1 MGRRGKG
8 AGGAVLLVALAGILA
23 GAPVAVAAQLVA
35 IEGREQRN
43 FGRIALTFDRG
54 VKVTAKLSGTVLVLS
69 FREPAPVRAE
79 RLAAEMPAYVG
90 QVRRDPD
97 GSGLRLALQQPL
109 KVNVLE
115 AGERVFVDLLP
126 ETWSGL
132 PPGLPPDVVADLAR
146 RAAEAEARLRQEARR
161 AERPVPLRPEVAEL
175 RPPARPLPRRFRSR
189 PRCRRRSRPPGAL
202 PSPRPALPRRFRR
215 PSLRPR
221 SSPPPARSRRG

>member
-161 AERPVPLRPEVAEL
+161 AERPLPLRPEVAEL
-175 RPPARPLPRRFRSR
+175 PTLTRLSIPLR
-189 PRCRRRSRPPGAL
+189 GA
-202 PSPRPALPRRFRR
+202 PRPISIVPDRNCACAFRA
-215 PSLRPR
+215 PT
-221 SSPPPARSRRG
+221 SRNSAIPCRVCAPGP